1 MPTTDS
7 HAVLEGAGHTTFEGC
22 HFITWGQQDKN
33 APAIHARNG
42 GLTVSACDF
51 MDAGKAQI
59 TLEPEVEAALIYANR
74 LRGKERIANHAADRA
89 QIAMNVV
96 SAK

>member
-1 MPTTDS
+1 
-7 HAVLEGAGHTTFEGC
+7 
-22 HFITWGQQDKN
+22 
-33 APAIHARNG
+33 
-42 GLTVSACDF
+42 